1 MFLFSLG
8 RFIEVAYGNP
18 LINKSPFT
26 LGLRMIELD
35 QIGRTKPIWP
45 PYCFNPYLVRILKLE
60 FTPSTC
66 PSLISLPT
74 KPMDP
79 QHGCRPWRPCL
90 LHHPH
95 HHLHH
100 LHHHHHRHPLF
111 LCPLHHHL
119 HRRHDNH
126 HFHHLRPNF
135 ASFPQNPEPPAAAA
149 IPFPTH
155 MNSEPSEFKEAHYDD
170 PTSLTLP
177 EQTHGEIG
185 DGVLEEEEDDEPIF
199 VLTDE
204 WKEFFAK
211 SEAKRKLGT
220 LFSVSLFSTLS
231 LHLRKIIVLVRGD
244 HFPCISRT
252 LTCII

>member
-1 MFLFSLG
+1 
-8 RFIEVAYGNP
+8 
-18 LINKSPFT
+18 
-26 LGLRMIELD
+26 
-35 QIGRTKPIWP
+35 
-45 PYCFNPYLVRILKLE
+45 
-60 FTPSTC
+60 
-66 PSLISLPT
+66 
-74 KPMDP
+74 MDP
-79 QHGCRPWRPCL
+79 PHGCRPWRPCL

-95 HHLHH
+95 HH

-119 HRRHDNH
+119 HRRHHNH

-135 ASFPQNPEPPAAAA
+135 ASFPQNPETPAAAA

-211 SEAKRKLGT
+211 SEAKRKLEKQQAKKKKAKDKQ
-220 LFSVSLFSTLS
+220 SQE
-231 LHLRKIIVLVRGD
+231 
-244 HFPCISRT
+244 
-252 LTCII
+252 